1 MTLTINLSPE
11 EEARVREVAA
21 RSGLDEAAYATGVL
35 RHDIYT
41 LPANEGPVKGQS
53 LAEALA
59 GHIGLFSSAEPFR
72 AVRNSKEEFGKIMDE
87 KRRQGHV

>member
-11 EEARVREVAA
+11 EEARLREVAA
-21 RSGLDEAAYATGVL
+21 RSGLDEAAYAAGVL

-41 LPANEGPVKGQS
+41 LPVAEEPFEGQS

-59 GHIGLFSSAEPFR
+59 GHIGLFSSAGPSN
-72 AVRNSKEEFGKIMDE
+72 AARNSEEEFGKIMDE
-87 KRRQGHV
+87 KKRQGHV

>member
-11 EEARVREVAA
+11 EEARLREKAA
-21 RSGLDEAAYATGVL
+21 RWGQDEAAYAAGVL
-35 RHDIYT
+35 RNDLHT
-41 LPANEGPVKGQS
+41 LPVDEEPAEGQS

-59 GHIGLFSSAEPFR
+59 GRIGLFSSAEPSN
-72 AVRNSKEEFGKIMDE
+72 AARNAKEEFGKVMDE